1 MSRPLLRVLRSFALG
16 LAGTLALSALAFSAP
31 AHAENAKIRIGYPSG
46 MNGQVPVVL
55 QKAGIAQK
63 HQLDAEFTGF
73 QFGPPLMEGL
83 ASGQLDVVVTSFIPP
98 FNLAVKSP
106 GSVKFIA
113 GLGQSSH
120 SLVVPKDSAAKT
132 IEDLKGKKVGLSLNT
147 ESHLDLL
154 LLLKEKG
161 IDKAALEYVN
171 LQPNELPGAFETG
184 LVDAVLIRQPQT
196 QRLEKSLGAR
206 QIHTWPFYFTSLVRT
221 EYLERNPDAVKRYL
235 EALKDAVFHIAS
247 NPDES
252 ATWFAET
259 LRLDPS
265 VVKTLSGEN
274 PLYGVKKREDVKIEV
289 DDAFKK
295 LLADRLEA
303 AISFG
308 FVKGKLDPAT
318 LVP

>member
-1 MSRPLLRVLRSFALG
+1 MSRRIFRASLVIVVSI
-16 LAGTLALSALAFSAP
+16 AGALAVHGP
-31 AHAENAKIRIGYPSG
+31 ALAEAAKIRIGYPSG

-55 QKAGIAQK
+55 QKAGLAAK
-63 HQLDAEFTGF
+63 HNLDAEFTGF

-83 ASGQLDVVVTSFIPP
+83 ASGQLDAVVTSFIPP

-106 GSVKFIA
+106 GSIKFVA
-113 GLGQSSH
+113 SLGQSSH
-120 SLVVPKDSAAKT
+120 SLLVPKDSQAKT
-132 IEDLKGKKVGLSLNT
+132 IEDLKGKKIGLSVNT

-161 IDKAALEYVN
+161 LDKEAFEFVN

-184 LVDAVLIRQPQT
+184 QVDAVLIRQPQT
-196 QRLEKSLGAR
+196 QRLETKLGAKR
-206 QIHTWPFYFTSLVRT
+206 VHTWPFYFTALVRT
-221 EYLERNPDAVKRYL
+221 EYLASHPEAVKGFV
-235 EALKDAVFHIAS
+235 EALKDAVYYIAT

-252 ATWFAET
+252 ATWFAEAQ
-259 LRLDPS
+259 RLDPS
-265 VVKTLSGEN
+265 VVKSLAGEN
-274 PLYGVKKREDVKIEV
+274 PLYGVKSRDDIHIAV

-303 AISFG
+303 GTSFG

>member
-1 MSRPLLRVLRSFALG
+1 MSRPLSRVLRALALG
-16 LAGTLALSALAFSAP
+16 LTGALALHGSALAD
-31 AHAENAKIRIGYPSG
+31 NTKIRIGYPSG

-55 QKAGIAQK
+55 EKAGLAGK
-63 HQLDAEFTGF
+63 RHLDAEFTGF

-83 ASGQLDVVVTSFIPP
+83 ASGQLDAVVTSFIPP

-106 GSVKFIA
+106 GSIKFVA
-113 GLGQSSH
+113 SLGQSTH
-120 SLVVPKDSAAKT
+120 SLLVPKDSPAKT
-132 IEDLKGKKVGLSLNT
+132 IEDLKGKKIGLSLNT

-161 IDKAALEYVN
+161 IEKGAYEYVN

-196 QRLEKSLGAR
+196 QRLEKSLGAKR
-206 QIHTWPFYFTSLVRT
+206 VHTWPFYFTALVRA
-221 EYLERNPDAVKRYL
+221 EYLASNPDAVKNFI

-252 ATWFAET
+252 ATWFAEAQ
-259 LRLDPS
+259 RLNPD
-265 VVKTLSGEN
+265 VVKSLSGEN
-274 PLYGVKKREDVKIEV
+274 PLYGVKTREEIKIDV

-303 AISFG
+303 GTSFG

>member
-1 MSRPLLRVLRSFALG
+1 MSRRIFRASLVIAVSI
-16 LAGTLALSALAFSAP
+16 AGALAIHGP
-31 AHAENAKIRIGYPSG
+31 ALAEAAKIRIGYPSG

-55 QKAGIAQK
+55 QKAGLAAK
-63 HQLDAEFTGF
+63 HNLDAEFTGF

-83 ASGQLDVVVTSFIPP
+83 ASGQLDAVVTSFIPP

-106 GSVKFIA
+106 GSIKFVA
-113 GLGQSSH
+113 SLGQSSH
-120 SLVVPKDSAAKT
+120 SLLVPKDSQAKT
-132 IEDLKGKKVGLSLNT
+132 IEDLKGKKIGLSVNT

-154 LLLKEKG
+154 LLVKEKG
-161 IDKAALEYVN
+161 LDKEAFEFVN

-184 LVDAVLIRQPQT
+184 QVDAVLIRQPQT
-196 QRLEKSLGAR
+196 QRLETKLGAKR
-206 QIHTWPFYFTSLVRT
+206 VHTWPFYFTALVRS
-221 EYLERNPDAVKRYL
+221 EYLASHPEAVKGFV
-235 EALKDAVFHIAS
+235 EALKDAVYYIAT

-252 ATWFAET
+252 ATWFAEAQ
-259 LRLDPS
+259 RLDPS
-265 VVKTLSGEN
+265 VVKSLAGEN
-274 PLYGVKKREDVKIEV
+274 PLYGVTSRDDIHIAV

-303 AISFG
+303 GTSFG